1 MFMIGSFL
9 NQNQNFNNTNSV
21 TKKKNFSSKNSSNVY
36 NYMSQKPPVKQN
48 ENRFRNIKTIS
59 YKDTTLDE
67 LCKDFHKGMNN
78 CENPIYSKNK
88 GCSSSDT
95 MKDIKNMTKAETA
108 QGLATF
114 SKNMTTDFLNMWLK

>member
-21 TKKKNFSSKNSSNVY
+21 TKKKNSSSKNSSNVY

-59 YKDTTLDE
+59 YKDTTLE
-67 LCKDFHKGMNN
+67 EICKKFHSMNN
-78 CENPIYSKNK
+78 VNREEHSKNN
-88 GCSSSDT
+88 GCSSSEYEK
-95 MKDIKNMTKAETA
+95 MAKAEVA
-108 QGLATF
+108 QGVATF
-114 SKNMTTDFLNMWLK
+114 AKNMTTDFLNMWSNS